1 VITQFF
7 ILGGLWLGARFVRG
21 AGPGTGI
28 LTGALFGGAMLV
40 RVDAFVALAALPLLL
55 GHGFLTGRS
64 MSRWAAPLATFAL
77 FGGAMALYIATINSY
92 YLRVIYEQHGLN
104 RALELAP
111 YAAAAA
117 LLVVGAT
124 IVARQRWGGRIESLL
139 EARGRHMALTAAL
152 LVAGVALWAYF
163 VLPVPWEDLADP
175 PESSEDYN
183 AYRSQALVRMLWF
196 LTPAVGVLGLAG
208 FVLAAYR
215 PSAARFLLLGAV
227 LAFGLLST
235 TVPNVGVELP
245 WTTRRFVPM
254 LFPGLCLLAGYA
266 AVEAGRFLGR
276 AWSPRAGVALT
287 GALAAVAFVW
297 TAWITLPIVGVRE
310 FEGMA
315 DALDRLN
322 KEIPAAQVV
331 FVQRDPYAVYA
342 APLEILYGRPVIP
355 YEKEPFREEA
365 EKLREAGLL
374 KDAVYV
380 TAYKKEDENQQE
392 PSASGLEFRQVGT
405 SELAAHGGLRPS
417 FQEVPR
423 ETNQGRHMVFRVY
436 EVEER

>member
-28 LTGALFGGAMLV
+28 LTGALFGGALLV

-55 GHGFLTGRS
+55 GHGFLTSRS
-64 MSRWAAPLATFAL
+64 MSRWAAPLATLAL
-77 FGGAMALYIATINSY
+77 FGGAMALYIGTIDSY
-92 YLRVIYEQHGLN
+92 YLGVIYRKHGLD

-117 LLVVGAT
+117 LLVVGAA
-124 IVARQRWGGRIESLL
+124 IVARSRWGGRIESLL
-139 EARGRHMALTAAL
+139 EARGRYMALTAAL
-152 LVAGVALWAYF
+152 LVVGVALWAYF
-163 VLPVPWEDLADP
+163 VLPVPWEDLPEP
-175 PESSEDYN
+175 PDTEDFN
-183 AYRSQALVRMLWF
+183 AYRSQVLVRMLWF
-196 LTPAVGVLGLAG
+196 LTPAVGVLALAG

-227 LAFGLLST
+227 LAFGLLNT
-235 TVPNVGVELP
+235 MVPNVAPDLP
-245 WTTRRFVPM
+245 WATRRFVPVI
-254 LFPGLCLLAGYA
+254 FPGLCLLAGYA
-266 AVEAGRFLGR
+266 VVEAGRFLGR

-297 TAWITLPIVGVRE
+297 TAWITLPIVEVRE

-315 DALDRLN
+315 DALDRLD

-331 FVQRDPYAVYA
+331 FFQRDPFPAYT
-342 APLEILYGRPVIP
+342 APLEYLYGHPVIP
-355 YEKEPFREEA
+355 YDKERFQEEA

-380 TAYKKEDENQQE
+380 TAYNPEDENQGE

-405 SELAAHGGLRPS
+405 SELAVPGLS
-417 FQEVPR
+417 STYQEVPR
-423 ETNQGRHMVFRVY
+423 ETEQARHVVFRVY